1 MFHFGVMRAL
11 HKQRMLP
18 HIICGTSIGALLA
31 ALLGVRRDDELEQL
45 WNDPSAIKFDA
56 FDRLGVLLD
65 RRQHAIYP
73 PPPPLFHLSLQDS
86 SGSARRK
93 ITRFLKHGV
102 LMDVKKLA
110 AFCRE
115 NLGDLT
121 FQVAAR
127 GRV

>member
-65 RRQHAIYP
+65 RRQHAIYYP
-73 PPPPLFHLSLQDS
+73 PPNFTPLC
-86 SGSARRK
+86 K
-93 ITRFLKHGV
+93 TR
-102 LMDVKKLA
+102 
-110 AFCRE
+110 
-115 NLGDLT
+115 
-121 FQVAAR
+121 AAR
-127 GRV
+127 PAARSRASSSTACSWM